1 MTTAKQKSSSHKS
14 SSRKT
19 PSRPAGGSNA
29 YRSLSVDRRDDVE
42 WLTLDRPQRL
52 NAIHPKMAEELIDYF
67 SRLCSRH
74 DVRVVVLRGA
84 GRHFCAGFDLGNVN
98 DISAAIPRGLIMQ
111 RQMSEIVL
119 KMRRCPQPII
129 ALVHGAVCGAGLA
142 IALAA
147 DVRYAAED
155 ARMNVAM
162 ARVGL
167 TGCDMGISYFLPRA
181 VGSSNAA
188 ELMLGGRFIDA
199 ARALRIGLV
208 SEVVPYETLEKTAE
222 TLALE
227 MVGMSPVGLRLTKE
241 GLAFGIDAANLDAVV
256 AMEDRGQ
263 VLCMGPYMQE
273 GLAAFQEK
281 RAPLYKD
288 M

>member
-1 MTTAKQKSSSHKS
+1 MTITKQKPSLHKS

-19 PSRPAGGSNA
+19 PGGSNA

-42 WLTLDRPQRL
+42 WLTLDRPRRL
-52 NAIHPKMAEELIDYF
+52 NAIHAEMAEELVDYF

-84 GRHFCAGFDLGNVN
+84 GRHFCAGFDLSNVK

-119 KMRRCPQPII
+119 KMRHCPQPII
-129 ALVHGAVCGAGLA
+129 ALVHGAACGAGLA
-142 IALAA
+142 MALAA

-181 VGSSNAA
+181 VGSSNSA
-188 ELMLGGRFIDA
+188 ELMLSGRFIDA

-208 SEVVPYETLEKTAE
+208 SEVAPYETLEEIAE
-222 TLALE
+222 TLARE
-227 MVGMSPVGLRLTKE
+227 MVGMSPAGLRLTKE
-241 GLAFGIDAANLDAVV
+241 GLAFGTDAASLDAVV

-273 GLAAFQEK
+273 GVAAFQQK
-281 RAPLYKD
+281 RAPRYKD
-288 M
+288 V

>member
-1 MTTAKQKSSSHKS
+1 
-14 SSRKT
+14 
-19 PSRPAGGSNA
+19 
-29 YRSLSVDRRDDVE
+29 
-42 WLTLDRPQRL
+42 
-52 NAIHPKMAEELIDYF
+52 
-67 SRLCSRH
+67 
-74 DVRVVVLRGA
+74 
-84 GRHFCAGFDLGNVN
+84 
-98 DISAAIPRGLIMQ
+98 
-111 RQMSEIVL
+111 
-119 KMRRCPQPII
+119 
-129 ALVHGAVCGAGLA
+129 VHGAVCGAGLA

-227 MVGMSPVGLRLTKE
+227 MVGISPVGLRLTKE